1 MIRRV
6 TVLLLALS
14 LVLGGAACSAP
25 DDGTSTADAL
35 AKALSSH
42 TVGELGFDKPGAE
55 VQKELTELAEGI
67 DPVWPAV
74 TVSGVEVTDDTARV
88 SLNYSWKL
96 PNLEKPW
103 TYATGADMKRNGKS
117 WIITWSPE
125 MVEPKLAAGER
136 IAISTKYGQRAGILS
151 ADGEAIVKDRPVRT
165 VGINKE
171 GLTASAVKISADA
184 LATLLDMDVPAY
196 QAKAEAYG
204 PVAFVDAITLREEA
218 FNALDQDKLKA
229 IDGILVT
236 PGTLPLAPSRT
247 FASAILGTVHEA
259 TAEDIEKSEGKVV
272 AGQIVGSGGLQS
284 AFNAQLSG
292 TPGVTVTAVAPP
304 TEASNTAAPTDD
316 AGTSPTDPNAPVKVL
331 YAADP
336 VDGKDVKT
344 TLVPGLQSAAE
355 DALGSVKTP
364 SSIVVMRPSTG
375 AVLASAN
382 GPDSNGYNTAF
393 LGQYAP
399 GSTFKIATSL
409 GLFRQG
415 MNPASTVSCTNEY
428 TADGKKFLNAPGYA
442 AEATGEVSLTTA
454 VAHSCN
460 TAFVSQ
466 FENLAQDKLADAAG
480 ALGIGM
486 TNDLGLDAFTG
497 AVPRDSAGT
506 EHAASMIGQGKILV
520 SPLAMASLMSTVVKG
535 SAVAPVLI
543 DGHDGKAK
551 PADGAVLTAK
561 EAGDLRTLMRAVV
574 TDGYLDSL
582 ADLPGAEAIGKTG
595 TAEYG
600 TDDPPR
606 THSWVIAA
614 QGDIA
619 VAVFVEDGD
628 LGAVTG
634 GPLAKTMLA
643 AVAG

>member
-6 TVLLLALS
+6 TVLLLAVT

-25 DDGTSTADAL
+25 DDGQSTADAL
-35 AKALSSH
+35 AKALSAH
-42 TVGELGFDKPGAE
+42 TVGGLSFDAPSDE
-55 VQKELTELAEGI
+55 VQKELTELSAGI

-74 TVSGVEVTDDTARV
+74 TVSGVEVSGETARV
-88 SLNYSWKL
+88 SLNYSWQL
-96 PNLEKPW
+96 PHVDKPW
-103 TYATGADMKRNGKS
+103 SYATGADMKRNGNS
-117 WIITWSPE
+117 WTITWSPE
-125 MVEPKLAAGER
+125 MVEPKLAAGDR
-136 IAISTKYGQRAGILS
+136 LDISTLYGQRASILS

-171 GLTASAVKISADA
+171 GLTPDAVKSSAEA
-184 LATLLDMDVPAY
+184 LASLLDIDVAAY

-218 FNALDQDKLKA
+218 FQGLDQMKLKS
-229 IDGILVT
+229 IEGVLST
-236 PGTLPLAPSRT
+236 EGTLPLAPTRI

-272 AGQIVGSGGLQS
+272 AGQIVGSGGLQAS
-284 AFNAQLSG
+284 LDSQLAG
-292 TPGVTVTAVAPP
+292 TPGVTVLAVKSPENSSSTASP
-304 TEASNTAAPTDD
+304 TND
-316 AGTSPTDPNAPVKVL
+316 AGTSPTAVPAASKVL
-331 YAADP
+331 FQATP
-336 VDGKDVKT
+336 VNGQDVKT
-344 TLVPGLQSAAE
+344 TLVPRLQNAAE
-355 DALGSVKTP
+355 EALASVKTP
-364 SSIVVMRPSTG
+364 SSIVVMRPSSG
-375 AVLASAN
+375 AILASAN

-409 GLFRQG
+409 GLFRLG
-415 MNPASTVSCTNEY
+415 MTPESTVNCSAEY

-442 AEATGEVSLTTA
+442 AEATGEVPLTTA

-466 FENLAQDKLADAAG
+466 FEKLAQEQLADAAG

-486 TNDLGLDAFTG
+486 SNDLGLEAFTG
-497 AVPRDSAGT
+497 VVPRDSAGT

-520 SPLAMASLMSTVVKG
+520 SPLAMTTLMSAVVKG
-535 SAVAPVLI
+535 SAVVPVLVEGR
-543 DGHDGKAK
+543 DGNVEA
-551 PADGAVLTAK
+551 AAGAALTQK
-561 EAGDLRTLMRAVV
+561 EAEGLRTLMRAVV
-574 TDGYLDSL
+574 TDGYLNNL
-582 ADLPGAEAIGKTG
+582 ADLPGAPAIGKTG

-600 TDDPPR
+600 SDTPPR

-628 LGAVTG
+628 LGAITG
-634 GPLAKTMLA
+634 GPLAKTILA
-643 AVAG
+643 AAAG